1 MIDLCQYAVSVGE
14 QGGADEVEAIWVK
27 EITNTIEA
35 ELGEISTTSAIRDE
49 SMRIRVIK
57 DRALSSMVTYRMNKE
72 GVSTAVERALAAARA
87 SKKDE
92 KWNSLPSPGR
102 YPQVPVWDPAME
114 DIGSD
119 ELIRPVLEMLDV
131 IPDDIL
137 ASFAAHEVVLSQ
149 RACVNSCGIEHTD
162 RGTVEEIG
170 MVAVGKL
177 EDSVTP
183 AFFETDFQRTYN
195 PIPQKIAE
203 PLIKNINLFRKTE
216 PATSGKSTIIFAPSA
231 LDILLEF
238 TLFRALSGGNVAR
251 GKSLLA
257 GKEGKKVSA
266 PVFTVHDDGTIPDGV
281 DSREMDDEGVPRQDT
296 PLIEN
301 GVLQGFIWNDYW
313 AKRMGVS
320 STGNAHYDNRNDEM
334 LIQQNTMV
342 ITPGDYTREELFDV
356 KDGYYILDLQGA
368 HSSNPESGD
377 FSVLCTP
384 AFRIKKGE
392 ITGGAT
398 GTMLSDN
405 VFSLLEK
412 VDAIGREPTINEHTI
427 FPHTRFVDVNV
438 AAK

>member
-1 MIDLCQYAVSVGE
+1 
-14 QGGADEVEAIWVK
+14 
-27 EITNTIEA
+27 
-35 ELGEISTTSAIRDE
+35 
-49 SMRIRVIK
+49 
-57 DRALSSMVTYRMNKE
+57 
-72 GVSTAVERALAAARA
+72 
-87 SKKDE
+87 
-92 KWNSLPSPGR
+92 
-102 YPQVPVWDPAME
+102 
-114 DIGSD
+114 
-119 ELIRPVLEMLDV
+119 
-131 IPDDIL
+131 
-137 ASFAAHEVVLSQ
+137 
-149 RACVNSCGIEHTD
+149 
-162 RGTVEEIG
+162 
-170 MVAVGKL
+170 
-177 EDSVTP
+177 
-183 AFFETDFQRTYN
+183 
-195 PIPQKIAE
+195 
-203 PLIKNINLFRKTE
+203 
-216 PATSGKSTIIFAPSA
+216 
-231 LDILLEF
+231 
-238 TLFRALSGGNVAR
+238 
-251 GKSLLA
+251 
-257 GKEGKKVSA
+257 
-266 PVFTVHDDGTIPDGV
+266 
-281 DSREMDDEGVPRQDT
+281 MDDEGVPRQDT